1 MQDKIFT
8 INMQK
13 SKKML
18 YKSKKCDIA
27 VDNMTILSKVELQS
41 PAFLLE
47 GAEMQKHFLQD
58 LIEPV
63 VVKAGYELVRVMS
76 IGQVNQTLQ
85 VMIDKKNGTDITV
98 DDCAKV
104 SRLLS
109 DVLDEKD
116 PIADKYSLEVSSPGL
131 DRPLTKLE
139 HFKRYIGYE
148 IKLETEDKVEN
159 RKRFKGKITEVAG
172 NNVVLTMEDTQYTIP
187 FDLIAK
193 AKLVVT
199 DELWNEYQSA
209 HEAVEI

>member
-1 MQDKIFT
+1 MI
-8 INMQK
+8 
-13 SKKML
+13 KKML
-18 YKSKKCDIA
+18 YNQKNCDIC
-27 VDNMTILSKVELQS
+27 VDNMTILSKVEPRG

-47 GAEMQKHFLQD
+47 GKYMQKHYLQD

-63 VVKAGYELVRVMS
+63 VTKAGYELVRVMS

-85 VMIDKKNGTDITV
+85 VMIDKLDGTDITV

-109 DVLDEKD
+109 DMLDEKD

-131 DRPLTKLE
+131 DRPLTTIE
-139 HFKRYIGYE
+139 HFKRYTGYE
-148 IKLETEDKVEN
+148 IKLETEEKVEN
-159 RKRFKGKITEVAG
+159 RKRFKGKITEVAD
-172 NNVVLTMEDTQYTIP
+172 NNVILAAEEATYTIP

-193 AKLVVT
+193 AKLVIT
-199 DELWNEYQSA
+199 DELWEEYQSA

>member
-1 MQDKIFT
+1 
-8 INMQK
+8 
-13 SKKML
+13 ML
-18 YKSKKCDIA
+18 YNQKNCDIC
-27 VDNMTILSKVELQS
+27 VDNMTILSKVEPRG

-47 GAEMQKHFLQD
+47 GKYMQKHYLQD

-63 VVKAGYELVRVMS
+63 VTKAGYELVRVMS

-85 VMIDKKNGTDITV
+85 VMIDKLDGTDITV

-109 DVLDEKD
+109 DMLDEKD

-131 DRPLTKLE
+131 DRPLTKIE
-139 HFKRYIGYE
+139 HFKRYTGYE
-148 IKLETEDKVEN
+148 IKLETEEKVEN
-159 RKRFKGKITEVAG
+159 RKRFKGKITEVAD
-172 NNVVLTMEDTQYTIP
+172 NNVILAAEEATYTIP

-193 AKLVVT
+193 AKLVIT
-199 DELWNEYQSA
+199 DELWEEYQSA